1 MNIRAVR
8 TVAFAQPM
16 VPIHAGN
23 FAGALELVLTVVE
36 SEDGVEGYS
45 LARAHGGQSG
55 VVIANQIEASL
66 RPRVIGRDAEDPAAL
81 WLSLAALEPAGYV
94 SVFAIS
100 AMDVALWD
108 LAARHK
114 GVTVASMLGGRRD
127 AMQAYASSSH
137 HDSVDAYIADLQ
149 AALALGFTAYK
160 VHPFYDA
167 QRDIALASAL
177 RDAAGPSVRLMLDA
191 AKRYAPAEALVVGQ
205 ALQEMGY
212 HWYEEPLPQQDW
224 PAYRQLREALQIPV
238 IGGETLPGLHMAVA
252 NALDARAY
260 AAVLCDV
267 YWKGGITGCL
277 KTIAVCRQHG
287 VPVAS
292 HHGASALMN
301 LANLHVLCGATDVDM
316 IEVLVPQAPYHY
328 GLRNYLRVD
337 ADGMVRLP
345 TTPGLGADPDWAY
358 IEGHRTM

>member
-1 MNIRAVR
+1 
-8 TVAFAQPM
+8 
-16 VPIHAGN
+16 
-23 FAGALELVLTVVE
+23 
-36 SEDGVEGYS
+36 
-45 LARAHGGQSG
+45 
-55 VVIANQIEASL
+55 
-66 RPRVIGRDAEDPAAL
+66 
-81 WLSLAALEPAGYV
+81 
-94 SVFAIS
+94 
-100 AMDVALWD
+100 
-108 LAARHK
+108 
-114 GVTVASMLGGRRD
+114 ML
-127 AMQAYASSSH
+127 
-137 HDSVDAYIADLQ
+137 
-149 AALALGFTAYK
+149 LGPT
-160 VHPFYDA
+160 
-167 QRDIALASAL
+167 
-177 RDAAGPSVRLMLDA
+177 VRLMLDA